1 MVLLERKSNHLIKY
15 WENVK
20 AIDTIIT
27 MPEEKLSTNIGVR
40 AGGVG
45 RGFNPPSRGNYVIFR
60 AKRS

>member
-20 AIDTIIT
+20 AINTIIT
-27 MPEEKLSTNIGVR
+27 MPEEKFSTNIGVR
-40 AGGVG
+40 VGGAG
-45 RGFNPPSRGNYVIFR
+45 RGFSAPSGGNYVIFL